1 VTNCRRRFGELADHS
16 PEYRAL
22 GVQVVAVVAQ
32 RSEKVRRYIEDAG
45 LPFNILV
52 DDSRSVIKAY
62 GVWHRIGLDAW
73 DISRPAVFLVDRAG
87 IIRYLFVASRQDEF
101 PEHEEILA
109 QIGAVARQL

>member
-1 VTNCRRRFGELADHS
+1 M
-16 PEYRAL
+16 
-22 GVQVVAVVAQ
+22 VAVVAQ
-32 RSEKVRRYIEDAG
+32 RSEKVKRYIEDAG

-52 DDSRSVIKAY
+52 DDSRSVVKAW

-73 DISRPAVFLVDRAG
+73 DISRPAVFLIDGTG

-109 QIGAVARQL
+109 QIRSVTSQT